1 MTSCNI
7 VHPPR
12 YVADTIL
19 IVFFTPTDTFDS
31 AVVIT
36 VERREHARTVREA
49 QYVVSRQLGGRLDLP
64 KSAASRVFR
73 ALLKLALSLVSS
85 LDNHLPDMTFPD
97 GPFGRPEQPRLHLSN
112 IDSRLTGLLHGEI

>member
-1 MTSCNI
+1 MTNCNI

-12 YVADTIL
+12 YVAETIL
-19 IVFFTPTDTFDS
+19 IVFLTPTDS
-31 AVVIT
+31 VNPAVVGT
-36 VERREHARTVREA
+36 VKRREHARTVREA
-49 QYVVSRQLGGRLDLP
+49 QYIVSRQLGGRLDLP
-64 KSAASRVFR
+64 KSAAGCAFP

-85 LDNHLPDMTFPD
+85 LDNHLPDMPFTD

>member
-1 MTSCNI
+1 MTNCNI

-12 YVADTIL
+12 YVAETIL
-19 IVFFTPTDTFDS
+19 IVFLTPADAVNS
-31 AVVIT
+31 AVVGT
-36 VERREHARTVREA
+36 ENRREHARTVREA

-64 KSAASRVFR
+64 KSAASCVFR
-73 ALLKLALSLVSS
+73 ALLKLAPSLVSS

-97 GPFGRPEQPRLHLSN
+97 GPFGRPEQPRLYLSN